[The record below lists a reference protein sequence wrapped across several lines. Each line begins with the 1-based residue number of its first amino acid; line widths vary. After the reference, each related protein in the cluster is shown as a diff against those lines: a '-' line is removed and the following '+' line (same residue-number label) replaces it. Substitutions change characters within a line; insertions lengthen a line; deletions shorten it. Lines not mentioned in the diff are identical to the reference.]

1 MNFRQIVATGLAF
14 IGTTWPLNCAD
25 AREEPLSEL
34 SVHTY
39 NYSGVSA
46 ADLAAA
52 RRHVAAIFQK
62 ANITISWHDCRTS
75 GRDAADVLPN
85 CRTDRRP
92 DEVILRI
99 MTSSAPGSD
108 RATSLGFSL
117 VNRENAHSSW
127 LSSVFTNRVVALAGQ
142 AGIDPTLLLGRAIA
156 HEIGHLL
163 LGSTD
168 HARAG
173 LMRAFWSHAELTHG
187 GGSEW
192 VFLGKEA
199 SAMRSSLSARVT
211 RNALARR

>member
-1 MNFRQIVATGLAF
+1 MNSRQIVATALAL
-14 IGTTWPLNCAD
+14 IGTTWTLAL
-25 AREEPLSEL
+25 AETREGQLSEL

-46 ADLAAA
+46 DDLAAA
-52 RRHVAAIFQK
+52 RRHVEAIFER
-62 ANITISWHDCRTS
+62 ATITISWRDCRTS

-85 CRTDRRP
+85 CPTDRRP
-92 DEVILRI
+92 NEVMLRI
-99 MTSSAPGSD
+99 MTSSTPGLD

-117 VNRENAHSSW
+117 VNRENAHSAW
-127 LSSVFTNRVVALAGQ
+127 LSSVFTNRVAVLASQ
-142 AGIDPTLLLGRAIA
+142 TGIDPTLLLGRAIA

-163 LGSTD
+163 IGSTD

-192 VFLGKEA
+192 VFLEKEA
-199 SAMRSSLSARVT
+199 RAMRSSLSTRVT
-211 RNALARR
+211 RNTLARR

>member
-1 MNFRQIVATGLAF
+1 MNSRQLVATALAL
-14 IGTTWPLNCAD
+14 IGTTWTLNLAE
-25 AREEPLSEL
+25 AREGQLSEL

-39 NYSGVSA
+39 NYAGVSA

-52 RRHVAAIFQK
+52 RRHVETIFRG
-62 ANITISWHDCRTS
+62 ASITISWRDCRTS

-92 DEVILRI
+92 DEVMLRI
-99 MTSSAPGSD
+99 MTSSTPGLD
-108 RATSLGFSL
+108 RITSLGFSL
-117 VNRENAHSSW
+117 VNRENAHSAW
-127 LSSVFTNRVVALAGQ
+127 LSSVFTNRVAALARQ

-163 LGSTD
+163 IGSTD
-168 HARAG
+168 HARAV

-187 GGSEW
+187 SGSEW
-192 VFLGKEA
+192 VFLEKEA
-199 SAMRSSLSARVT
+199 GTMRSSLSTRVT

>member
-1 MNFRQIVATGLAF
+1 MNSRQIVATGLAL
-14 IGTTWPLNCAD
+14 IGTTWTLTLAE
-25 AREEPLSEL
+25 AREGQLSEL

-46 ADLAAA
+46 DDLAAA
-52 RRHVAAIFQK
+52 RRHVEAIFRG
-62 ANITISWHDCRTS
+62 ANITISWRDCRTS

-92 DEVILRI
+92 DEVMLRI
-99 MTSSAPGSD
+99 MTSSTPGLD
-108 RATSLGFSL
+108 RTTSLGFSL
-117 VNRENAHSSW
+117 VNRENAHSAW
-127 LSSVFTNRVVALAGQ
+127 LSSVFTNRVAVLARQ

-163 LGSTD
+163 IGSTD

-187 GGSEW
+187 SGSEW
-192 VFLGKEA
+192 VFLEKEA
-199 SAMRSSLSARVT
+199 RAMRASLTTRVT
-211 RNALARR
+211 RNAVARR